1 MVCQSK
7 VSPPFSLPS
16 SVSQSR
22 FCHCCCWGV
31 EGRRRTN
38 RVCIYISIGLVM
50 SRKFWGRRKSYFEKS
65 LFLRKLQLLPAN
77 HLLRSPPLL
86 HLLQPLTRCYSKSFG
101 FHHQLNSKPPRQ
113 TVRQRPYMGSLSA
126 MLDDARR
133 GQSLLNCRR
142 KAPNRA

>member
-113 TVRQRPYMGSLSA
+113 TVRQAWWL
-126 MLDDARR
+126 
-133 GQSLLNCRR
+133 R
-142 KAPNRA
+142 KAAFDAKKNCHELSLCPKFGPPSCL